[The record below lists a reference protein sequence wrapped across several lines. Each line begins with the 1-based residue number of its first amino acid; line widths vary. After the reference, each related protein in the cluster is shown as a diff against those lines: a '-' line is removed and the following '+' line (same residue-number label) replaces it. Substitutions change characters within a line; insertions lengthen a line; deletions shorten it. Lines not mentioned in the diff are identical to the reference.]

1 MAFTATIN
9 TGTTPNNNQGAG
21 LRTNMRILIAND
33 VDLKATKVD
42 KVTGKDLST
51 NDFTTLEKQKL
62 ANLSPRKTH
71 IVEGVVFDYIPVY
84 GSDGSTFQDGDLIA
98 NGRKSAT
105 EFWVFAEYNAP
116 GNADFFA
123 AWTPI
128 SQL

>member
-71 IVEGVVFDYIPVY
+71 IVEGVVFDIYPFMEVMDQHFKMEI
-84 GSDGSTFQDGDLIA
+84 
-98 NGRKSAT
+98 
-105 EFWVFAEYNAP
+105 
-116 GNADFFA
+116 
-123 AWTPI
+123 
-128 SQL
+128 